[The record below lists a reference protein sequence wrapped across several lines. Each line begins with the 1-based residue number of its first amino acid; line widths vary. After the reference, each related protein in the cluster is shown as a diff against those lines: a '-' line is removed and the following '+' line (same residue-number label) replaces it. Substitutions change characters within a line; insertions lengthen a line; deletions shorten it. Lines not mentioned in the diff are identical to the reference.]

1 MRRPNSR
8 DPRPDVASGLRG
20 PRRDADGRHA
30 VGARAPTGPDTYF
43 GLILSQLELARRSAE
58 AGYPL
63 AQLNLANLCLTE
75 DIPERKPGEVQGLLT
90 AAADAGIP

>member
-43 GLILSQLELARRSAE
+43 GLTLSRLQGSFVYARCHLAGS
-58 AGYPL
+58 
-63 AQLNLANLCLTE
+63 
-75 DIPERKPGEVQGLLT
+75 QGCH
-90 AAADAGIP
+90 